1 MAETDP
7 TPLPTCP
14 MAETCKG
21 MMAKP
26 SSGTV
31 LLLPGLLFIVL
42 GVLIVIEPAVLI
54 WVMATAFVLLGIM
67 MLMMASF
74 IRKIGARFQS
84 THTEAS

>member
-1 MAETDP
+1 MAETDR

-21 MMAKP
+21 MMTKP
-26 SSGTV
+26 FSGTG
-31 LLLPGLLFIVL
+31 LLLPGILFVAL
-42 GVLIVIEPAVLI
+42 GVLIVIEPTVLI

-74 IRKIGARFQS
+74 IRSIGKRFQD
-84 THTEAS
+84 T